1 MFSLIRASQGPKQTF
16 AAVPSCAAVGVR
28 TKQES
33 AGAELGLEN
42 GKIVS
47 LNPLI
52 DSMKCGPRFARP
64 THSMESI
71 NAFKRTI
78 FPSSNPNSAPT
89 FPSARSV

>member
-47 LNPLI
+47 FSLR
-52 DSMKCGPRFARP
+52 SA
-64 THSMESI
+64 H
-71 NAFKRTI
+71 AFHGIYQR
-78 FPSSNPNSAPT
+78 
-89 FPSARSV
+89 V